1 MAISSLVLFDSGLM
15 VTNAQ
20 ELRVRPFFTPAAVF
34 AVPIAGIIMQMAG
47 PSVAWLCLFC
57 RKAQG
62 GILQAA
68 HRVHVFNPRASA
80 YARARK
86 QNREDSMWRAKPAAC
101 RQLRSFGGLARPL
114 SFVTKIRLSRAEAW
128 PGHLTL
134 SFRFASSGSYLS
146 QKTGRPTMPLEHHL
160 LRLTAT

>member
-1 MAISSLVLFDSGLM
+1 MPGVESPALFYSGCRIRCSDCRNHYADGWTKRRLALPVLPQSAGRDFTSCAPSSRVQSESFGL
-15 VTNAQ
+15 
-20 ELRVRPFFTPAAVF
+20 R
-34 AVPIAGIIMQMAG
+34 
-47 PSVAWLCLFC
+47 
-57 RKAQG
+57 
-62 GILQAA
+62 
-68 HRVHVFNPRASA
+68 
-80 YARARK
+80 ARARK
-86 QNREDSMWRAKPAAC
+86 QNREDSTWRAKPAAC

-160 LRLTAT
+160 LCLAAT